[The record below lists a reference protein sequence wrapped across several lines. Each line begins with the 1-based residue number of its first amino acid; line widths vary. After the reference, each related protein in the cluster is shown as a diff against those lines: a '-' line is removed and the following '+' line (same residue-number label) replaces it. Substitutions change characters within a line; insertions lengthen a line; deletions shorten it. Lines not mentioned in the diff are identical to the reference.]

1 MGDCTLVNH
10 LVCLGMG
17 FSATALAELAGCEGW
32 KISGSSRTAGGAAD
46 ICARGW
52 HGFAFDAQQD
62 GTVLRRELAGALS
75 DATHLVLSIPPGDGG
90 DVIAG
95 NFADDISRLPKL
107 QWVGYLSTIG
117 VYGDHHGDWVDEATS
132 PAPISKRSKL
142 RLEAENA
149 WQRLAEEASWRLQ
162 IFRLAGIYGPG
173 RSAIDQILAG
183 KARRIIK
190 KDQVF
195 NRIHVADIATILRA
209 GMAGAGQH
217 TIYNVADDEP
227 GPPQDVIAFAA
238 QLLGMEPPPEIA
250 FEDADL
256 SPMGRSFYNERK
268 RVRNDRIKTDLGI
281 RLSYPNYRE
290 GLEAIMAART

>member
-1 MGDCTLVNH
+1 MNH

-17 FSATALAELAGCEGW
+17 FSATALAELVAREGW
-32 KISGSSRTAGGAAD
+32 RITGSSRTPEGAAE
-46 ICARGW
+46 IRARGW
-52 HGFAFDAQQD
+52 HGFAFDALQD
-62 GTVLRRELAGALS
+62 ESVLRNELAGWLS
-75 DATHLVLSIPPGDGG
+75 DATHLVISIPPGDQG
-90 DVIAG
+90 DLIARDY
-95 NFADDISRLPKL
+95 ADDIARLPKL
-107 QWVGYLSTIG
+107 EWVGYLSTIG
-117 VYGDHHGDWVDEATS
+117 VYGDQQGEWVDETT
-132 PAPISKRSKL
+132 PPVPLSKRSKL

-149 WQRLAEEASWRLQ
+149 WQSLAKGARWRLQ

-227 GPPQDVIAFAA
+227 GPPQDVVAFAA
-238 QLLGMEPPPEIA
+238 RLLGVEPPPEVA

-268 RVRNDRIKTDLGI
+268 RVRNDRVKADLGI
-281 RLSYPNYRE
+281 RLNYPNYRE
-290 GLEAIMAART
+290 GLAAIMAAKT